1 MNKLIPTIALI
12 ISSILITSCSNSA
25 NNTVQETTP
34 NPPNTIETTEVTP
47 STPDTST
54 SSDNEITNSTP
65 GTSTATGNQNTSR
78 PVNNTATGNQNT
90 SRPVNNTSNSGTDKI
105 ANTNTNKNQPKIATV
120 KELVTGDIICY
131 ATIVDEQGKQHNI
144 GASFEICA
152 ESAKYLNQKVRLS
165 YEIASLNDCESNEP
179 CGKTRQETIISQME
193 IITATSTPKPAANDT
208 STYSNGKWTITI
220 GNYKSWD
227 GVNNTGNLS
236 YKGCDDQGNCIE
248 LTGGK
253 VSCRDGQCVTG
264 WVNGQYRY
272 IWSSPITED
281 GSGSPTLM
289 VRQGDKEILQATG
302 FKALPNS

>member
-12 ISSILITSCSNSA
+12 ISSILITSCSNSP

-78 PVNNTATGNQNT
+78 PVNNT
-90 SRPVNNTSNSGTDKI
+90 SNSGTNKI

-152 ESAKYLNQKVRLS
+152 ESPKYLNQKVRLS

-179 CGKTRQETIISQME
+179 CGKTRQETIISQMQ
-193 IITATSTPKPAANDT
+193 IVTATSTPKPAANDI

-220 GNYKSWD
+220 GNLNSWD
-227 GVNNTGNLS
+227 GVNNTGNVT

-248 LTGGK
+248 LKDGK
-253 VSCRDGQCVTG
+253 VSCRGGQCVIG

-289 VRQGDKEILQATG
+289 VRQGDREILKATG
-302 FKALPNS
+302 FKQLPNS